1 VSPANE
7 GEGVSLESELRD
19 TSDRLLDELKQ
30 LGDLETA
37 KRDATPG
44 TPEFVELSHKV
55 EALAAQVLGSS
66 HRQSEL
72 AATTRV
78 MAESGMPN
86 TPQTPIVNVLPPR
99 DPNVVLADW
108 RESERQLGGLAP
120 GAAEA
125 EPIRRRIED
134 LRDEYRRS
142 FEARR

>member
-1 VSPANE
+1 MSI
-7 GEGVSLESELRD
+7 ESELRD

-30 LGDLETA
+30 LGELETA

-44 TPEFVELSHKV
+44 TPEFVSLSRQV

-66 HRQSEL
+66 HRQTEL

-78 MAESGMPN
+78 LAESGIAQAPA
-86 TPQTPIVNVLPPR
+86 TPIAEVTPAR
-99 DPNVVLADW
+99 DANVVLAEW
-108 RESERQLGGLAP
+108 RDAERRVAALPAGDPAGAGLRA
-120 GAAEA
+120 
-125 EPIRRRIED
+125 RIED